1 MDVNYLNKRNIPNW
15 DNVVNEFGL
24 NVTGVKKIE
33 ERMCYDAY
41 WEVYTRFGTVT
52 LKMYDGVN
60 EKNFLWQCRACHYL
74 FELLDLQP
82 KCFYYD

>member
-1 MDVNYLNKRNIPNW
+1 MEVSMINRQNIPNW
-15 DNVVNEFGL
+15 NDVVNEFGL
-24 NVTGVKKIE
+24 GVTGVKKIS

-52 LKMYDGVN
+52 LKTYDGLR
-60 EKNFLWQCRACHYL
+60 EQDFLYQCRSCKYL

-82 KCFYYD
+82 KYFYYD